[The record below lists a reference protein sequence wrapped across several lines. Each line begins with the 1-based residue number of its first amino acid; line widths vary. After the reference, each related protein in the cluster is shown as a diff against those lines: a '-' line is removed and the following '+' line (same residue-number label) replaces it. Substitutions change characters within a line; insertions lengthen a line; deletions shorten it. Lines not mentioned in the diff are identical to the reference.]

1 MPAPGIMLPRRSF
14 GEWSSGDEVPTDAAS
29 CFADP
34 NLRTGEGG
42 VQGRKTKFCPE
53 LKKDELRACLSKHEA
68 ELGATCKEKLE
79 AKAKKAAA
87 KEKPADSPAEK
98 SAPSTAPSTDTQPQ
112 PTYPDGEPQ

>member
-1 MPAPGIMLPRRSF
+1 MKYLLTLLVVLLIPSAALAK
-14 GEWSSGDEVPTDAAS
+14 GECKE
-29 CFADP
+29 
-34 NLRTGEGG
+34 E
-42 VQGRKTKFCPE
+42 KTKFCPE
-53 LKKDELRACLSKHEA
+53 LEKKELRACLSKHEA

-112 PTYPDGEPQ
+112 PTHPDGEPQ